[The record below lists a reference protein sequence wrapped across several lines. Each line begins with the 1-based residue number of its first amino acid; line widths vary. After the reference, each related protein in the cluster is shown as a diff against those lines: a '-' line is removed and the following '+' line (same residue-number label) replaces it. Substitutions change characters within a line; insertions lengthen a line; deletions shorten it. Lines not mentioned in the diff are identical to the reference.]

1 MSPQLAIM
9 LAHFVQLVW
18 WVVFIRVILSWVI
31 RDPANPIFRFVATLT
46 DPWMRP
52 LSRHLTFGGLDLSP
66 IVVMLLIGVLRRGL
80 LVSALG

>member
-1 MSPQLAIM
+1 MSPQFAIM
-9 LAHFVQLVW
+9 LAQFLQLVW
-18 WVVFIRVILSWVI
+18 WVVFVRVILSWVI
-31 RDPANPIFRFVATLT
+31 RDPANPLYRFVATLT

-66 IVVMLLIGVLRRGL
+66 LVVMLLIGMVRKGL